1 MLASLAGQGWLRASA
16 YRPTSGSQP
25 WEPVVAA
32 DTVCIMANAL
42 NRLDGTAHLDAPE
55 VFADGADLPTL
66 IQLAGDPRVSGFT
79 TNPTLLRKA
88 GVTDYESFARSA
100 LEVVGGRPISFEVL
114 ADDLDEIGR
123 QARLLAGWGDSVF
136 VKIPVMTTDGTST
149 HQVVA
154 DLAADGVQLNV
165 TALMTVR
172 QVAVVSAALAGGP
185 PSYISV
191 FAGRV
196 ADAGRDPM
204 PIMSAAVAMLDPEP
218 SQRLIWAS
226 PREVFNYVQAAQVGC
241 HVITMTSDL
250 IEKLATIG
258 KDLDQFSLDTVTMF
272 RNDAVASGFIL

>member
-1 MLASLAGQGWLRASA
+1 M
-16 YRPTSGSQP
+16 
-25 WEPVVAA
+25 
-32 DTVCIMANAL
+32 
-42 NRLDGTAHLDAPE
+42 
-55 VFADGADLPTL
+55 
-66 IQLAGDPRVSGFT
+66 
-79 TNPTLLRKA
+79 
-88 GVTDYESFARSA
+88 TDYESFARSA

-204 PIMSAAVAMLDPEP
+204 PMMSAAVAMLDPEP